1 MKMIRFKQLLS
12 FVVCIVLIAVTA
24 LFTIGCN
31 DEQNSVTTNEETS
44 AYADETS
51 VSSDETSDTENG
63 VISIGEG
70 QSKFTFEVVD
80 EDGKTTVFEVKT
92 DKETVGEA
100 LTSLNIIS
108 GEQGAY
114 GLYVKTVNGITAD
127 YDTNGR
133 YWAFYIDG
141 QYAFSGVDSTEINE
155 SSVYSFKVEK
165 G

>member
-1 MKMIRFKQLLS
+1 MKMIRFRQLLS

-92 DKETVGEA
+92 DKKTVGEA
-100 LTSLNIIS
+100 LTSVNLIS

-155 SSVYSFKVEK
+155 SYVYALKVEK

>member
-70 QSKFTFEVVD
+70 KSKFTFEVVD